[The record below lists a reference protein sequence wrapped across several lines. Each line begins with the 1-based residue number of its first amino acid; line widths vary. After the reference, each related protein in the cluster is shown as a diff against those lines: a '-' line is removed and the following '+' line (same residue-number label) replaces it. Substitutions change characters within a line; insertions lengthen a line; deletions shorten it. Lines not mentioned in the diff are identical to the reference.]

1 MKDKY
6 IYFFNEI
13 TRDNIDL
20 VGGKGAN
27 LGELVGAGF
36 PVPEGYCISVK
47 AYKGIIG
54 ETCPQDDI
62 NKILDSVHWEN
73 FSDIEEKS
81 FKIRELIIKE
91 SITGQLKDEII
102 GAYNQLGQADDP
114 VGAAVAVRS
123 SATAEDLPEAS
134 FAGQQETFLNIRGDQ
149 QVLES
154 VKLCWASLWTARAM
168 SYRHKRN
175 YDQDKVYLSV
185 IIQEMVKAEVA
196 GVAFTMNPLNGKAEE
211 ILINSSYGLGE
222 VVVSGLVTPDIFT
235 LSKKPLDI
243 LGKQLGAKEK
253 LLEMD
258 QLGRTRLVDVTQEK
272 REEYSLTDALVK
284 KLGQLARKVEEH
296 YRSPL
301 DIEWALVNG
310 KFLLLQARPITASG
324 SGVTPEEGLIP
335 DKLTKRQKFMLD
347 DLIEHYPEAPTPL
360 DYAVV
365 ILSYQALLDSA
376 SNLGFKISSAKE
388 IVSLE
393 REGRITLTPPGI
405 RLTLNLFSAPV
416 KLFKSAM
423 NSSSVWQKE
432 YLENIVPAITS
443 LEALNMDEITKVDLS
458 EQFEKIFSLAQRT
471 CQIRFNNFMEAN
483 LLPLAGLSLV
493 LKIFCSKNKRPH
505 LTDLVT
511 TGLNYKTA
519 VIHQGLNRLA
529 VDASADPRLKEA
541 IMQAEK
547 VSLNE
552 IKAQL
557 LQIPGGREFIDQLEE
572 FLRIY
577 GYRTEKMYQPFTGK
591 AWLED
596 PEQLMVLI
604 RAALQDPLLL
614 DRKTNDIKRNKD
626 HEEWLSSFKKKL
638 KYPFSLLFN
647 WSYESLRVNHMI
659 REDTLFSLEMLFT
672 AGRKIKKE
680 LGKRLAHAGYIEFP
694 EDMVYL
700 NREEIPRAISG
711 QMEKVE
717 CRRLVG
723 IRKKNYVLNQ
733 SLWKKTLLKLAEKNR
748 GKDTVQ
754 GISGSPGLAEGPARV
769 IMNVKDF
776 GKLEKGDVLICP
788 YTDPTWT
795 PLFGMASAVVADTGG
810 PLSHAAIVA
819 REYSIPAVLGTK
831 AATTFFEPG
840 EIVIV
845 DGSAGIVMRKNS
857 RTR

>member
-1 MKDKY
+1 M
-6 IYFFNEI
+6 
-13 TRDNIDL
+13 
-20 VGGKGAN
+20 
-27 LGELVGAGF
+27 
-36 PVPEGYCISVK
+36 PEGYCISVK
-47 AYKGIIG
+47 AYKGVIG
-54 ETCPQDDI
+54 ETCLQDDI

-73 FSDIEEKS
+73 VSDIEEKS
-81 FKIRELIIKE
+81 LKIRELIIKE

-185 IIQEMVKAEVA
+185 IIQKMVKAEVA

-211 ILINSSYGLGE
+211 MLINSSYGLGE

-235 LSKKPLDI
+235 LSKKTLDI

-258 QLGRTRLVDVTQEK
+258 QLGKTGLVDVTQEK

-296 YRSPL
+296 YRSPQ
-301 DIEWALVNG
+301 DIEWVLADG
-310 KFLLLQARPITASG
+310 KFLLLQARPVTASG

-432 YLENIVPAITS
+432 YLENMVPAITS
-443 LEALNMDEITKVDLS
+443 LEALDMAEVTKGELA
-458 EQFEKIFSLAQRT
+458 EQLERIFGLAQRI

-483 LLPLAGLSLV
+483 LLPLAALSLV
-493 LKIFCSKNKRPH
+493 LKIFCPKNKSPH
-505 LTDLVT
+505 VTDLVT
-511 TGLNYKTA
+511 TGLDYKTA

-529 VDASADPRLKEA
+529 VAASADPRLKEA

-557 LQIPGGREFIDQLEE
+557 LQIPGGREFIDQL
-572 FLRIY
+572 
-577 GYRTEKMYQPFTGK
+577 
-591 AWLED
+591 
-596 PEQLMVLI
+596 
-604 RAALQDPLLL
+604 
-614 DRKTNDIKRNKD
+614 
-626 HEEWLSSFKKKL
+626 
-638 KYPFSLLFN
+638 
-647 WSYESLRVNHMI
+647 
-659 REDTLFSLEMLFT
+659 
-672 AGRKIKKE
+672 
-680 LGKRLAHAGYIEFP
+680 
-694 EDMVYL
+694 
-700 NREEIPRAISG
+700 
-711 QMEKVE
+711 
-717 CRRLVG
+717 
-723 IRKKNYVLNQ
+723 
-733 SLWKKTLLKLAEKNR
+733 
-748 GKDTVQ
+748 
-754 GISGSPGLAEGPARV
+754 
-769 IMNVKDF
+769 
-776 GKLEKGDVLICP
+776 
-788 YTDPTWT
+788 
-795 PLFGMASAVVADTGG
+795 
-810 PLSHAAIVA
+810 
-819 REYSIPAVLGTK
+819 
-831 AATTFFEPG
+831 
-840 EIVIV
+840 
-845 DGSAGIVMRKNS
+845 
-857 RTR
+857 